1 MKYILFALF
10 LINTSSLYAQIDDT
24 TMAKRAAFQAA
35 KKMDDALVSK
45 KYDEYVAFN
54 HPDVIAK
61 VEGGRS
67 GLVKQTL
74 EQIKTMEQGGTYITA
89 AWPGKVLSIVDTA
102 GEWQCT
108 IPLYMTLRVNSGTIS
123 TTTTLVGIAPHK
135 GKQWYFVDVSA
146 AGNTLAGVKK
156 LFPKLSSKLV
166 VLPASE
172 PKFKAD

>member
-1 MKYILFALF
+1 MKYF
-10 LINTSSLYAQIDDT
+10 LLIIICAGSLVAEAQINDIE
-24 TMAKRAAFQAA
+24 AA
-35 KKMDDALVSK
+35 KKSAFLAAKRMDDALVSK

-74 EQIKTMEQGGTYITA
+74 EQIKSMEQGGTYITA
-89 AWPGKVLSIVDTA
+89 AWPGKILSMVDTA
-102 GEWQCT
+102 GEWQCSV
-108 IPLYMTLRVNSGTIS
+108 PLYMNLRIENGTIS
-123 TTTTLVGIAPHK
+123 TTTTLIGISPDK
-135 GKQWYFVDVSA
+135 GKRWYFVDISA

-172 PKFKAD
+172 PTFKAD